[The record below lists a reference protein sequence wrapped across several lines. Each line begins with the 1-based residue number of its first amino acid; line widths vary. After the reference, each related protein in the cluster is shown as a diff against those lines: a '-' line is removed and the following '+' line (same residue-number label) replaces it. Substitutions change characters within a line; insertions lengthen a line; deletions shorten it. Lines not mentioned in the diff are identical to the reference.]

1 MDNDNNLPVAVDGDQ
16 AIIGTDIYSS
26 AGVTAHA
33 QVMKVA
39 WGNDATVT
47 RATTTTPLPVQVFGL
62 TGTLATVTVT
72 GAVRGLGTFTVGNT
86 SGSPIHVTGGVNA
99 FIYGVTGAT
108 PVTVTG
114 SVNILSAI
122 GITGVVNVTGGRYLT
137 SATDSILVGGTV
149 ARNWNLTNAT
159 DNVKV
164 YAPDGGHT
172 LSVKIVGAGGNVIGS
187 SGDALNVN
195 LVNAGLSASIT
206 FSGVIQVVNSTGTV
220 LRVEGTAGGTPVPV
234 SGTVALADSSIEI
247 RNTVVPVDIQP
258 SSLTIAGSP
267 LFPAAAKNIEKLLMF
282 YENGNAYGIPWY
294 LRSLKSDLGW
304 EGQTGSVAKRLN
316 ELVTDGSSNRQAEF
330 TGVRTYNATK
340 NTIKTFR
347 VSVNSTTPVL
357 LDPNGRTTIIKHGV
371 TIKNISTEYSVMIGA
386 GIFDV
391 AVSVTLWSP
400 PVQTNQYGIHLS
412 PLESIFIPNM
422 IFQGD
427 INNSGL
433 ASLSMMSPLY
443 AKIVESGVSST
454 EILSIMAV

>member
-16 AIIGTDIYSS
+16 AIIGTDIYFS

-72 GAVRGLGTFTVGNT
+72 GAVRGLGTFNVGNT
-86 SGSPIHVTGGVNA
+86 SGSAIHVTGGVNA

-114 SVNILSAI
+114 SVNILSAV

-159 DNVKV
+159 DNVKI

-172 LSVKIVGAGGNVIGS
+172 LSVKIVGQDGSIIGS
-187 SGDALNVN
+187 SGGALNVN
-195 LVNAGLSASIT
+195 LVNAGLSASVT

-247 RNTVVPVDIQP
+247 RNTVVPVDVQP
-258 SSLTIAGSP
+258 STLTFAGNP
-267 LFPAAAKNIEKLLMF
+267 AFPAGYKNIEKLLMY
-282 YENGNAYGIPWY
+282 YEAGNAYSIPWY
-294 LRSLKSDLGW
+294 LRALRYDLGW
-304 EGQTGSVAKRLN
+304 EGPTGSVAKRLN
-316 ELVTDGSSNRQAEF
+316 ELVTDGSSNRQASF
-330 TGVRTYNATK
+330 VGVRTFNATR
-340 NTIKTFR
+340 NPIKTWR
-347 VSVNSTTPVL
+347 MSLNSSTAVMLDGGNSTNV
-357 LDPNGRTTIIKHGV
+357 KHGV
-371 TIKNISTEYSVMIGA
+371 TIKNISTQYSVMIGS
-386 GIFDV
+386 
-391 AVSVTLWSP
+391 AVSITGNPIWQAPTQSI
-400 PVQTNQYGIHLS
+400 NFGIHLS
-412 PLESIFIPNM
+412 PLESIFIPSA
-422 IFQGD
+422 IF
-427 INNSGL
+427 I
-433 ASLSMMSPLY
+433 SLFVADGFPPLY
-443 AKIVESGVSST
+443 GKIVESGVSST
-454 EILSIMAV
+454 EILSLMAV